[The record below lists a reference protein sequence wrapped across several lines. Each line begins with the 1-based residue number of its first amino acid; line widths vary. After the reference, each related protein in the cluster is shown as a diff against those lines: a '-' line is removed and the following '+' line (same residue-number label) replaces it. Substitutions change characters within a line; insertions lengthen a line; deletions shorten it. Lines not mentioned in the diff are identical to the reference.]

1 MTDVEFH
8 FNVAD
13 RLAYGCRLLRKA
25 SRKRIGVA
33 VTAPVAT
40 LDAFDRMLW
49 NFADTDFVAHIRVR
63 TASAVPPHLENTP
76 IWLVERSEDGEH
88 LPVLLNL
95 GDQPADGFGSFERL
109 IEIVS
114 TDPTERDAGRQRW
127 RHYASRGYS
136 ITRHE
141 VTV

>member
-13 RLAYGCRLLRKA
+13 RLDYGCRLLRKA
-25 SRKRIGVA
+25 VRKGVGVA
-33 VTAPVAT
+33 VTAAPAT
-40 LDAFDRMLW
+40 LDEFDRRLW
-49 NFADTDFVAHIRVR
+49 TFGDTDFIAHIRV
-63 TASAVPPHLENTP
+63 TPAASVPAHLHATP
-76 IWLVERSEDGEH
+76 VWLVDRAEDGEH

-95 GDQPADGFGSFERL
+95 GAQPAQGFGSFERL

-114 TDPTERDAGRQRW
+114 TDADEREAGRARW
-127 RHYASRGYS
+127 RHYASRGYP

-141 VTV
+141 VTA

>member
-13 RLAYGCRLLRKA
+13 RLGYGCRLLRKA
-25 SRKRIGVA
+25 VRKGVGVA
-33 VTAPVAT
+33 VTGAPAT
-40 LDAFDRMLW
+40 LDNFDRMLW
-49 NFADTDFVAHIRVR
+49 TFADTEFIAHIRVP
-63 TASAVPPHLENTP
+63 TAATVPLHLHTTP
-76 IWLVERSEDGEH
+76 VWLVDRAEDGEH

-114 TDPTERDAGRQRW
+114 TDPGERDSGRERW

-141 VTV
+141 VTA